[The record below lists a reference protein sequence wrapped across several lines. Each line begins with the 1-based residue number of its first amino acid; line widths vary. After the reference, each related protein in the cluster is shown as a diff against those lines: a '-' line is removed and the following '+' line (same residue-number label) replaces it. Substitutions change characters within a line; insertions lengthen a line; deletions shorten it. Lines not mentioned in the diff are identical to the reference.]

1 MYLHDSHNTQPNHMS
16 SDYFH
21 LKRLAIT
28 LCFAFPLLIV
38 LYVSLAYS
46 NEPDD
51 FRPHDGLLK
60 KKALISDGLLRF
72 NDGSE
77 MLFKEL
83 SPYRKPMGQMGI
95 SVMTDKYSMKDVEI
109 LNKYSEKD
117 LLIKE
122 LISTSPW
129 SWSGEAWWRLESGE
143 WTEAPN
149 KGIVEMV
156 GSELSVE
163 FQ

>member
-1 MYLHDSHNTQPNHMS
+1 M
-16 SDYFH
+16 
-21 LKRLAIT
+21 
-28 LCFAFPLLIV
+28 

-46 NEPDD
+46 NEPND
-51 FRPHDGLLK
+51 FLEHDGALK
-60 KKALISDGLLRF
+60 KKALLNDGVLRF
-72 NDGSE
+72 NDGSK

-83 SPYRKPMGQMGI
+83 SPYRKPMGRMGI
-95 SVMTDKYSMKDVEI
+95 SVLTDKYSMKDIEI

-122 LISTSPW
+122 LVSTSPW

-143 WTEAPN
+143 LTEAPN

>member
-1 MYLHDSHNTQPNHMS
+1 MYLHNSHNTQPNYMPR
-16 SDYFH
+16 DYFH
-21 LKRLAIT
+21 LKRLAT
-28 LCFAFPLLIV
+28 ALCFAFPLLIV

-46 NEPDD
+46 SEPND
-51 FRPHDGLLK
+51 FMEHDGALK
-60 KKALISDGLLRF
+60 KKALLNDGLLRF

-129 SWSGEAWWRLESGE
+129 SWNCEAWWRLESGE
-143 WTEAPN
+143 LTEAPN